1 MSSFFVEILDE
12 DIVSVSCELTLTAFI
27 LCLVIGSICQFVY
40 LARFYQGSKGLLHRF
55 IYWGFPLTIIVSAY
69 FYRWPIYTV
78 EHWSAAYILYFVPT
92 ICVYSL
98 CFKISDM
105 LLPELGAVVKA
116 VFKLVINNQT

>member
-116 VFKLVINNQT
+116 VFKSVINNQT